1 MAGGG
6 GGGGCQVNAAGAPG
20 VVLMGQLP
28 PTPHSGAPGA
38 PYRNTSPLQT
48 APRRGCTAV
57 SLVSTGDGV
66 DRGEDGNGR
75 GADGRAR
82 RRADGGG
89 GVCGNGRRER
99 GVIGGREE
107 HDDGRTDATRGT
119 CTHRAAEH
127 GLCDLAG
134 LGVEDAD
141 MSHGPCPVPVV
152 HMHVGVAGP
161 EEEREVEQSAQSE
174 EAQVLPGASERARE
188 GAEGGGW
195 GGGGVLRRAS
205 PHPC

>member
-1 MAGGG
+1 M
-6 GGGGCQVNAAGAPG
+6 
-20 VVLMGQLP
+20 
-28 PTPHSGAPGA
+28 
-38 PYRNTSPLQT
+38 
-48 APRRGCTAV
+48 
-57 SLVSTGDGV
+57 
-66 DRGEDGNGR
+66 
-75 GADGRAR
+75 
-82 RRADGGG
+82 
-89 GVCGNGRRER
+89 
-99 GVIGGREE
+99 IGGREE

-195 GGGGVLRRAS
+195 GGGGCYEEHRPTRAEPRICSFVQLPLTPAPAHSPTRPPLRPLTSKRSLSCEAKRQCS
-205 PHPC
+205 PSTPAMTVTVMLVTNMVKGLKKQSAVRVMFRLLLTSKMMVKNHCRVGGGDGG